1 MNSARAVLYKTRI
14 VFVSIIT
21 VLSFNAFADQIA
33 VRDEASIDVPR
44 SLFGSKPSNE
54 IKAQVRNKA
63 FDNAWRRYQAQNVS
77 TARATIFKENEA
89 EFRKL
94 AEQLCT
100 FNFYDESYDK
110 ENQKFSIKIRGICDQ
125 NAIDAAFNKLAGAK
139 SQSVSG
145 EKKGFTFVFL
155 ARRASDSTQ
164 FVDKVTSTTK
174 STVSTTGDEVV
185 NEASA
190 GNSNSS
196 SSVSQDGASVTQSA
210 TTQSKGTVEKRDT
223 VYKFKVEQSEGVDNA
238 VTNVLATAGFDVSKY
253 SDLIAECPGVTL
265 DEIVVNF
272 ASPKPNQAELVSP
285 ELRRKMINSARE
297 CEMSYFAIG
306 IVDILKSEQMPDG
319 NVRVTV
325 ALTIDVRDIKKK
337 VASAVAA
344 IPSAQYQ
351 ALGRDRIEA
360 ANLALK
366 LAAEKG
372 TREIVDMLRQR
383 NIN

>member
-1 MNSARAVLYKTRI
+1 
-14 VFVSIIT
+14 
-21 VLSFNAFADQIA
+21 
-33 VRDEASIDVPR
+33 
-44 SLFGSKPSNE
+44 
-54 IKAQVRNKA
+54 
-63 FDNAWRRYQAQNVS
+63 
-77 TARATIFKENEA
+77 
-89 EFRKL
+89 
-94 AEQLCT
+94 
-100 FNFYDESYDK
+100 
-110 ENQKFSIKIRGICDQ
+110 
-125 NAIDAAFNKLAGAK
+125 
-139 SQSVSG
+139 
-145 EKKGFTFVFL
+145 
-155 ARRASDSTQ
+155 
-164 FVDKVTSTTK
+164 
-174 STVSTTGDEVV
+174 
-185 NEASA
+185 
-190 GNSNSS
+190 
-196 SSVSQDGASVTQSA
+196 
-210 TTQSKGTVEKRDT
+210 
-223 VYKFKVEQSEGVDNA
+223 
-238 VTNVLATAGFDVSKY
+238 LATAGFDVSKY

-351 ALGRDRIEA
+351 ALGRDRIED
-360 ANLALK
+360 ANVALK